1 MSEIVPITALYVF
14 TTVVDGIEKIAVGA
28 DGLPFVYLSQLAIT
42 EFDIMPKMQRWADS
56 TGITLKLQLFAQ
68 LTLLDIIEPMQSK
81 STM

>member
-1 MSEIVPITALYVF
+1 MSEPIPMKALYVF

-42 EFDIMPKMQRWADS
+42 EFDIMRKMQQWADK

-68 LTLLDIIEPMQSK
+68 LTLLDVIEPMQSK
-81 STM
+81 SVM